1 MQHEDTKS
9 ASPQEHPV
17 EIGGFGIVESKLKT
31 VIDRIFIAGCVVLF
45 VMMMATVAD
54 VVGRYLRH
62 PILGVDELVGLL
74 MVCLASTALAY
85 CHIHKGHIRLQ
96 LLTERLP
103 PKAQIALDI
112 VAYFFCLFGSVL
124 ITWRTLVRSQA
135 YMVATRGQ
143 ETQIMGIPFFPF
155 LLVLGLGFLL
165 LAIVSLV
172 DLINSIIK
180 VVKA

>member
-1 MQHEDTKS
+1 MQHEGIKPAPTSGRS
-9 ASPQEHPV
+9 AKAT
-17 EIGGFGIVESKLKT
+17 GFEVVESKLKS
-31 VIDRIFIAGCVVLF
+31 VFEKIFLAGCVILF
-45 VMMMATVAD
+45 VMMMVTVAD

-62 PILGVDELVGLL
+62 PILGADELVGLL
-74 MVCLASTALAY
+74 MVCLAATALAY

-103 PKAQIALDI
+103 VKTQIALDI

-124 ITWRTLVRSQA
+124 ITWRTLVRAQA
-135 YMVATRGQ
+135 YLVATRGQ
-143 ETQIMGIPFFPF
+143 VTQIMGIPFFPF
-155 LLVLGLGFLL
+155 ILVLGLGFLC

-172 DLINSIIK
+172 DMISSIIK